1 MKDTEFLPAF
11 PVWQTAIPGQTGK
24 TDRKGL
30 KRRKRNNEETIGDR
44 RKHPYTEKCDI
55 VYPVKCGGQR
65 PEERKTASP
74 VFAYWEGKAG
84 RVEDRVKK
92 KESGSEKPCGSE
104 REALEHEEGS
114 GTTGFEGSMQG
125 EREQTGQAECEAG
138 SGDAVPAGESAQK
151 HSTRQ
156 KLEQTG
162 QAKRKPGCRD
172 AAPAGEPAQKR
183 STRRKQEQTGQPER
197 ESGCRGSP
205 PAPAGEPAQKH
216 STRRKLEQT
225 GQPERELGCRGSP
238 PAVADAEEVLAAL
251 TRILRGEEEAK
262 TSEVLRAAELLGRQ
276 YGLFG
281 DREGVP
287 AEPPKIV
294 MDVPGREEKQ

>member
-11 PVWQTAIPGQTGK
+11 PVWQTAIPGQTGE

-30 KRRKRNNEETIGDR
+30 NRRKRNNEETTGDR
-44 RKHPYTEKCDI
+44 RKHPYTENCDI

-65 PEERKTASP
+65 PEERKTASL

-162 QAKRKPGCRD
+162 QPEREPGSKGSP
-172 AAPAGEPAQKR
+172 PAGEPAQKR
-183 STRRKQEQTGQPER
+183 SMRRKQEQTGQPES

-205 PAPAGEPAQKH
+205 PAGEPAQKH
-216 STRRKLEQT
+216 STRRKQEQT
-225 GQPERELGCRGSP
+225 GQAEREPGCRGSP

-281 DREGVP
+281 DREGAP

>member
-1 MKDTEFLPAF
+1 M
-11 PVWQTAIPGQTGK
+11 
-24 TDRKGL
+24 
-30 KRRKRNNEETIGDR
+30 
-44 RKHPYTEKCDI
+44 
-55 VYPVKCGGQR
+55 
-65 PEERKTASP
+65 
-74 VFAYWEGKAG
+74 EG
-84 RVEDRVKK
+84 RVKK
-92 KESGSEKPCGSE
+92 KKSGSEKPCGSE

-125 EREQTGQAECEAG
+125 EREQSGQAECEAG
-138 SGDAVPAGESAQK
+138 SGNA
-151 HSTRQ
+151 
-156 KLEQTG
+156 
-162 QAKRKPGCRD
+162 
-172 AAPAGEPAQKR
+172 
-183 STRRKQEQTGQPER
+183 
-197 ESGCRGSP
+197 
-205 PAPAGEPAQKH
+205 APAGEPAQKH
-216 STRRKLEQT
+216 SARRKLEQS
-225 GQPERELGCRGSP
+225 GQAECEAGSRGSP